1 MAEHCLRRA
10 PVRRDDS
17 GQALVEFAL
26 VLPIFL
32 LILFGIVEFA
42 RAWNIY
48 EVLTDAAREG
58 ARNAVV
64 DNPLFEDEDDV
75 KALIVEAGQR
85 ASISIAPGNIDIT
98 GFRAGRGETATVRV
112 EYQHELK
119 WVTIFWKLATG
130 DPTVTMV
137 SEFSM
142 RNE

>member
-1 MAEHCLRRA
+1 MKARRGWIA
-10 PVRRDDS
+10 KLARTES

-26 VLPIFL
+26 VVPIFL

-48 EVLTDAAREG
+48 EVLTDAGREG
-58 ARNAVV
+58 TRNAVV
-64 DNPLFEDEDDV
+64 NNLMTEGEV
-75 KALIVEAGQR
+75 KNIIVEAGQR
-85 ASISIAPGNIDIT
+85 AGIAIDPEDIDIDF
-98 GFRAGRGETATVRV
+98 GEGRGTVATVRI

-119 WVTIFWKLATG
+119 WVTILWKLATG
-130 DPTVTMV
+130 DRTVTMV